1 LQIRGELLVMWQNRS
16 IRLWH
21 GKEESIFVIS
31 KEVLLTEVDRAVD
44 DRWCVELVLTISEE
58 LFMPL
63 HGQMRYESS
72 QEY

>member
-1 LQIRGELLVMWQNRS
+1 MWQNRS